1 MEEKNIVQSKSYNIK
16 MIAIVLFVAVFILII
31 GGFWVDLSSS
41 TKAYYAGGYY
51 DDAFISSKIW
61 HDFKRDSGVIIPVA
75 LIPSIGFAVLF
86 FMLYNKVEL
95 TVTNKR
101 IFGKSS
107 FGKRVDIPVDSIS
120 AVGTGLFSSIAVT
133 SSSGAIKFGM
143 IKNLEEVHKAISDL
157 IIARQEKTVSTTTI
171 KQEIPQSNADELKK
185 FKELL
190 DSGIISQEEFD
201 AKKKQLLGL

>member
-16 MIAIVLFVAVFILII
+16 MIAIILFAVVFFLII
-31 GGFWVDLSSS
+31 GVIWLQLSSS
-41 TKAYYAGGYY
+41 TRAYYAGTSF
-51 DDAFISSKIW
+51 DDDFVRSKIW
-61 HDFKRDSGVIIPVA
+61 YDFKGASGRIIPVA
-75 LIPSIGFAVLF
+75 LIPSIVLSVLF

-107 FGKRVDIPVDSIS
+107 FGKRVDIPVDSVS

-143 IKNLEEVHKAISDL
+143 IKNRDDVHKAISDL
-157 IIARQEKTVSTTTI
+157 IIARQDKTAPITTV
-171 KQEIPQSNADELKK
+171 KQEGHQSNADELKK